1 MEIFHSCS
9 SDPSRQAAQLLSV
22 VEQAMTTSWATI
34 GCSSAGQGPEEVS
47 PVVRSMTVE
56 P

>member
-9 SDPSRQAAQLLSV
+9 SDPSRQAAQLLS